1 MDKLNI
7 SNEQRHQYTK
17 YLHNYTR
24 LCKHNSF
31 ELIKAIV
38 FDINKYNNNQDT
50 AKKFSVSSDDVDS
63 IRFIMNQNQEDMTT
77 DKLEKLRKIYDRYF
91 ELKNGGAGKFGKMTG
106 FFKKLGKK
114 KSKTESV
121 GSVSSSDDKKKGL
134 FGMFGK
140 KKKDKATTKTDSG
153 DKDAKKVKSKE
164 KTQSD
169 DDIDIK
175 NLFDG
180 DNGDNLTSDDASD
193 TSLDSL
199 DDDSLDSDELNSDEL
214 IEDKKKKST
223 SKSKEET
230 DKYPNVFENDSIID
244 ADDPILKEIQKNGTA
259 SDIAKMLKHDPKKV
273 QADIALIVRD
283 QVNRILEKY
292 INSGLVKVFQNP
304 DSEVMVVLMGKIN
317 EYVKRTIKKEIF
329 EISEQA
335 GGKMQI
341 IFGTK
346 SDMSTNKSKV
356 LENSSYS
363 QDGGALKNSNSSW
376 TIETD
381 NFSQTSTDTESNTE
395 NVLTDNSISLGKTNV
410 GTKKCNC
417 ANNPINSSES
427 PNNMGKCGS

>member
-91 ELKNGGAGKFGKMTG
+91 ELKNGGAGKFGKMKG

-121 GSVSSSDDKKKGL
+121 GSVSSSDDKKIGL